1 MNTHMNIIRKIGI
14 HALFLA
20 FFITVFAVPALT
32 AQGVSQNL
40 ILAAGRDVGGSS
52 GNNIGGSSGRNVGGG
67 GGSNCDL
74 QHFCNPIAAND
85 LSGLLS
91 SLLQVVTA
99 IGAVVVVFFIILAG
113 FNYVTARGDEKK
125 IQSATKTF
133 TWTAVG
139 AAVILGAQVI
149 ADALKGTVDQLG
161 VGK

>member
-1 MNTHMNIIRKIGI
+1 MNTIRKIGI
-14 HALFLA
+14 HALFIA
-20 FFITVFAVPALT
+20 FLMSTFAIPALV
-32 AQGVSQNL
+32 AQGVPIDFSAVSGQGSSFSGNSGSSFSGNSGSSFSGG
-40 ILAAGRDVGGSS
+40 AAGK
-52 GNNIGGSSGRNVGGG
+52 
-67 GGSNCDL
+67 CDS

-91 SLLQVVTA
+91 SLLRVLTA

-133 TWTAVG
+133 TWTVIG

-149 ADALKGTVDQLG
+149 ADALKGTVNELG